1 MNPKET
7 EEALEKSEAKYRLLA
22 ENMTEVVW
30 TLDMESNWTYVSPS
44 VLKQTGFTVEEQMEL
59 GFQEVMTPESMAI
72 LKELYTESMELEE
85 FFDEPMSELDSNP
98 LSVTVELQRYTKD
111 GSLLWIESTLK
122 FLRDAEGNPVG
133 IVGVDRDISK
143 RKKDT
148 AAPEESKEN
157 QLD

>member
-72 LKELYTESMELEE
+72 LKELYTESMEL
-85 FFDEPMSELDSNP
+85 
-98 LSVTVELQRYTKD
+98 
-111 GSLLWIESTLK
+111 
-122 FLRDAEGNPVG
+122 
-133 IVGVDRDISK
+133 
-143 RKKDT
+143 
-148 AAPEESKEN
+148 
-157 QLD
+157 